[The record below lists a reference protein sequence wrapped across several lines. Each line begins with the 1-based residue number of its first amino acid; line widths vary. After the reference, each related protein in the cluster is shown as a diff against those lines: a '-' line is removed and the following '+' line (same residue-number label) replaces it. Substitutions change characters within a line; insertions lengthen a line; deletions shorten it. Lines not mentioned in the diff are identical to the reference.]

1 MGSISVFLLFF
12 TLFSCL
18 LLFLCL
24 YKETLFDCFF
34 FFFFKL
40 ATWAPRW
47 KYTLKYGLV
56 LLVSAIWLAVW
67 CHSLVHWFWQ
77 QTGQPSQR
85 LVRHQVLTC
94 LEVSFCWIFTAFIV
108 PTANDQVVA
117 TDLLISLSLC
127 CRVFFISY
135 FKLRCFFFALKFK
148 TYFEI
153 CKGFYCLLLGFI
165 LGSANMAVTLI
176 PTLMNNLPKCIL
188 LFICFLEA
196 EEQGWSKGRVQ

>member
-1 MGSISVFLLFF
+1 MGSISLFLLFF
-12 TLFSCL
+12 HSI
-18 LLFLCL
+18 FLPPAIPVSVQGNPVW
-24 YKETLFDCFF
+24 FF
-34 FFFFKL
+34 LFFFFKL

-135 FKLRCFFFALKFK
+135 FKLRCFFLHWSLRPILKSVRDF
-148 TYFEI
+148 TAF
-153 CKGFYCLLLGFI
+153 C
-165 LGSANMAVTLI
+165 
-176 PTLMNNLPKCIL
+176 
-188 LFICFLEA
+188 
-196 EEQGWSKGRVQ
+196 